1 MLCCPT
7 ELAAYEHGLMPFA
20 KHRHCCLGCCEKD
33 AAYLAQWHRTKD
45 WLHKHK
51 PCSGCAVTLVSGQGK
66 PLRQAV
72 QQDESPTPFS
82 AQSNTT
88 TVRNSSCQPLHAS
101 LLTGQDPKNFGIHD
115 DVAPQLVH
123 EQKEIL
129 ALLLDDQKDLS
140 ARVAQ
145 LQSLAD
151 RVGRLEEQQQQEDGY
166 VVIG

>member
-72 QQDESPTPFS
+72 QQDESPTPPP
-82 AQSNTT
+82 APSNTT
-88 TVRNSSCQPLHAS
+88 TVRQALQE
-101 LLTGQDPKNFGIHD
+101 LKGLGIHCK
-115 DVAPQLVH
+115 LV
-123 EQKEIL
+123 EQVEEE
-129 ALLLDDQKDLS
+129 QKDLR
-140 ARVAQ
+140 ARVIKLEALLACVEQ
-145 LQSLAD
+145 LE
-151 RVGRLEEQQQQEDGY
+151 EEQQDSRMKCAVPWYQLCSTVEDNT
-166 VVIG
+166 

>member
-1 MLCCPT
+1 MDPT
-7 ELAAYEHGLMPFA
+7 YVVQWQDRYDLLQ
-20 KHRHCCLGCCEKD
+20 KHE
-33 AAYLAQWHRTKD
+33 
-45 WLHKHK
+45 
-51 PCSGCAVTLVSGQGK
+51 PCSVCAVTLIRGQRK
-66 PLRQAV
+66 PLVLTV

-151 RVGRLEEQQQQEDGY
+151 RVGRLEEQQQQEDWCL
-166 VVIG
+166 VIG